1 MINNIFHLQRF
12 SKLFVRNLKS
22 NPRTWLQST
31 LVFAGMPV
39 LFLVLN
45 IADFG
50 INPSLSFRS
59 NVFELMIGI
68 SFIIAPFTQFFNY
81 NHPKKGLTEVML
93 PASVLEKYVM
103 MQLVCIVVAPL
114 SIFVL
119 YGGMDSLLALIFP
132 RIFEGYAVQQF
143 FQNPI
148 SLNDFSQMFL
158 IQQTILLCNLLFT
171 RRKVLKTAGVFILA
185 SIVFLAIAGLGM
197 YIMES
202 QNLFDNVEN
211 INFTLSSRSLFEIH
225 VNDHP
230 FVITAQLVRIFIQ
243 VVLPVA
249 LIVASYFVMKKKRY

>member
-1 MINNIFHLQRF
+1 
-12 SKLFVRNLKS
+12 
-22 NPRTWLQST
+22 
-31 LVFAGMPV
+31 
-39 LFLVLN
+39 
-45 IADFG
+45 
-50 INPSLSFRS
+50 
-59 NVFELMIGI
+59 
-68 SFIIAPFTQFFNY
+68 
-81 NHPKKGLTEVML
+81 ML